1 MSATTEG
8 YRTGPPGSAI
18 GDNVHPVRRRRRDGV
33 RMALMRAT
41 PPRPSRRR
49 RAPLAVL
56 AVLALTLTGC
66 GGLGADGSSRPES
79 AAAGGR
85 DPLRQPFASDSIWNT
100 PLGSGAVYVPAG
112 LQPLPG
118 GQTTGRVPQI
128 DDESI
133 ILSPESPET
142 PILFSEGAFGGDRC
156 AGDPARVL
164 RTAPIPAG
172 YVLPSD
178 NKNQSTAILGADR
191 RTVINVQPLARCR
204 AGGPATSYVYFPDA
218 DLYGPGI
225 DGSHGGSGLSALGGS
240 IRVGEL
246 RPGQE
251 GPRHVL
257 KVNVY
262 GSGELARCSDSA
274 SCSRW
279 PARKAD
285 RAGPENYGTVGDNR
299 NAAMRMGALLALPPS
314 VDIGA
319 IGLTTEPGRQLAWT
333 LQNYGAY
340 IVDDTNG
347 PQFALNAEVGPAGSM
362 REQFRT
368 DWGYDFEVDS
378 DVTDNPWAEDVK
390 RIRPLLHVVDNNSP
404 ESVGGGG
411 NPRQALLP
419 PLGDPP
425 PRTVTQPPLEAQP
438 AAPPLVR

>member
-1 MSATTEG
+1 M
-8 YRTGPPGSAI
+8 
-18 GDNVHPVRRRRRDGV
+18 GDFVV
-33 RMALMRAT
+33 L
-41 PPRPSRRR
+41 SSKRR
-49 RAPLAVL
+49 RALLAVTAVL
-56 AVLALTLTGC
+56 AFVLAGC
-66 GGLGADGSSRPES
+66 GSIGVQADAQAPVD
-79 AAAGGR
+79 AGQR

-100 PLGSGAVYVPAG
+100 PIGSGAVFVPAG

-118 GQTTGRVPQI
+118 GRDTGRVPQI
-128 DDESI
+128 DDEAI
-133 ILSPESPET
+133 ILSPDAPET
-142 PILFSEGAFGGDRC
+142 PIQFSEGGFGGDRC
-156 AGDPARVL
+156 ESDPTRVL
-164 RTAPIPAG
+164 RTAPIPAN

-178 NKNQSTAILGADR
+178 NKNQSTAILAADR
-191 RTVINVQPLARCR
+191 RTVINVQPLARCA

-240 IRVGEL
+240 IRLGEL

-251 GPRHVL
+251 GPRHVI

-262 GSGELARCSDSA
+262 GRGELARCSDSA
-274 SCSRW
+274 GCSRW
-279 PARKAD
+279 PARKGD
-285 RAGPENYGTVGDNR
+285 RAGPTNYGTVGDVR
-299 NAAMRMGALLALPPS
+299 NPAMRMGALLALPPS

-362 REQFRT
+362 REQFRG
-368 DWGYDFEVDS
+368 DWGYDLEVDS
-378 DVTDNPWAEDVK
+378 EVTDNPWAEDVK
-390 RIRPLLHVVDNNSP
+390 RIRPLLHVVDNNGP
-404 ESVGGGG
+404 DSVGGGG
-411 NPRQALLP
+411 TPRQPLLP

-425 PRTVTQPPLEAQP
+425 PRTVVQPPLEAQP